1 MNECTINKTKICYET
16 RIKTM
21 HTMKVIFDVVV
32 SFFKSFFKF
41 LDFKEFNKTIIP
53 FAHVGYETHIQRAL
67 ME

>member
-1 MNECTINKTKICYET
+1 
-16 RIKTM
+16 M

-53 FAHVGYETHIQRAL
+53 FAPVGYETGYSQLGATRLVGYLQSHIQRAL
-67 ME
+67 MG